1 MRQLI
6 DRERKGEQVLRNV
19 LARVACVGVLAAGM
33 LGLAAVSASAQTGAQ
48 SPKGDVVPADPLGSI
63 TNEIGRYKTE
73 YTCNAV
79 GLVGIRMGQWKSYHC
94 AFPSYGDDWILYV
107 RY

>member
-1 MRQLI
+1 MSV
-6 DRERKGEQVLRNV
+6 GEKVMGNV

-33 LGLAAVSASAQTGAQ
+33 LGLAAVSANAQT
-48 SPKGDVVPADPLGSI
+48 STRSLKGDVVAADPPV
-63 TNEIGRYKTE
+63 TVNDHVGRYQTE

-79 GLVGIRMGQWKSYHC
+79 GLVGIRMGQWKVYEC
-94 AFPSYGDDWILYV
+94 IYAGDGYGWHLFV

>member
-79 GLVGIRMGQWKSYHC
+79 GLVGIRMGQWKVYEC
-94 AFPSYGDDWILYV
+94 IYAGDGYGWHLFV